1 MSTYKL
7 WCLIDGDKT
16 VFCVVIPMN
25 EDISNLK
32 ESIKEKDKNGVLSNV
47 DAKAL
52 TLRKV
57 RMTLV
62 VTRPDIMLAY
72 HIRRSM

>member
-16 VFCVVIPMN
+16 VFDVVIPMN
-25 EDISNLK
+25 EYIANLK
-32 ESIKEKDKNGVLSNV
+32 ASIKEQGINVTKHAV
-47 DAKAL
+47 DAKDL
-52 TLRKV
+52 TLWKV